1 MRWARGSATFIFAM
15 LCLLLLSNSS
25 FASYES
31 SPDFSNGRVVPLMS
45 SPNDLNSNGS
55 GFLYSSRIVFTSG
68 HTAFSF
74 NSNGERQEF
83 RPDLAVG
90 KPNVDIKTIGSG
102 VRVIKRISAPKYLGN
117 DSPDLHDF
125 AILILEKDLILAEPV
140 QLLTPEIEQMLVEK
154 RADVNLHGYG
164 NTVDLCGSGESVPCK
179 TNRPKVSDVPRSIT
193 ATLRPASD
201 FPTLVGYQVPK
212 RLSEQLLFFTPGKSS
227 MCGGDSGGSLTTTFN
242 GNIMYLANIGTA
254 DRIYACG
261 QSPSFDGKGGINYS
275 QPIYRYLDLIKE
287 AEIFVASQI
296 ALEKAE
302 AKAASEKAAAELKA
316 KQEAEAKAAAE
327 LKAKQ
332 EEEAKAAAEL
342 KAKQEAEAAL
352 VAKKKTTITCVKGK
366 LTKKV
371 TAVKPVCPKGYKKK

>member
-1 MRWARGSATFIFAM
+1 M
-15 LCLLLLSNSS
+15 LYLLLYSNTSY
-25 FASYES
+25 ASYES
-31 SPDFSNGRVVPLMS
+31 APDYSNGRVVPLMS

-90 KPNVDIKTIGSG
+90 KPNVDIKTIDSG

-125 AILILEKDLILAEPV
+125 AILILEKDLIPAEPV
-140 QLLTPEIEQMLVEK
+140 QLLTPEIEQILLEK
-154 RADVNLHGYG
+154 RAEVKIHGYG
-164 NTVDLCGSGESVPCK
+164 NTVDLCGLGESLPCK
-179 TNRPKVSDVPRSIT
+179 TNRPKASDVPRSIT
-193 ATLRPASD
+193 ATLRPATD
-201 FPTLVGYQVPK
+201 FPALVGYQVPK
-212 RLSEQLLFFTPGKSS
+212 RLLEQLLFFTPGKSS

-254 DRIYACG
+254 GEIYACG
-261 QSPSFDGKGGINYS
+261 QARSFDGKGGINYS

-287 AEIFVASQI
+287 AETFVATQI
-296 ALEKAE
+296 ALEK
-302 AKAASEKAAAELKA
+302 
-316 KQEAEAKAAAE
+316 AEAKAAAE

-332 EEEAKAAAEL
+332 EAKAATEKLIADAKAAADKLAAERL
-342 KAKQEAEAAL
+342 IADVKTEAERILAA
-352 VAKKKTTITCVKGK
+352 AKAAVTKKTTITCVKGK

>member
-1 MRWARGSATFIFAM
+1 MF
-15 LCLLLLSNSS
+15 CLLLYSNTSY
-25 FASYES
+25 ASYES
-31 SPDFSNGRVVPLMS
+31 APDYSNDRVVPLMS
-45 SPNDLNSNGS
+45 SPSDLNSNGS

-83 RPDLAVG
+83 RPNLAVG
-90 KPNVDIKTIGSG
+90 KPNSNVKTIGSG

-125 AILILEKDLILAEPV
+125 AILILESDLIPAEPT
-140 QLLTPEIEQMLVEK
+140 QLLTPEIEQILLEK
-154 RADVNLHGYG
+154 RAEVKIHGYG

-179 TNRPKVSDVPRSIT
+179 TNGFKASDVPRSIT
-193 ATLRPASD
+193 ATLRPAVD

-212 RLSEQLLFFTPGKSS
+212 RFSEQLLFFTPGKSS

-242 GNIMYLANIGTA
+242 GNVMYLANIGTA

-275 QPIYRYLDLIKE
+275 QPIYHYLDLIKE
-287 AEIFVASQI
+287 AETFVATQI

-302 AKAASEKAAAELKA
+302 AKAADELKA

-332 EEEAKAAAEL
+332 EAEAKAVSES
-342 KAKQEAEAAL
+342 
-352 VAKKKTTITCVKGK
+352 KKKTTLTCVKGK
-366 LTKKV
+366 LVKKV
-371 TAVKPVCPKGYKKK
+371 TAVKPVCPAGYKKK

>member
-1 MRWARGSATFIFAM
+1 MFIS
-15 LCLLLLSNSS
+15 LRKRIVILSMMMVAVVPTHVAD
-25 FASYES
+25 ASYES
-31 SPDFSNGRVVPLMS
+31 APDYSNGRVVPLMS

-90 KPNVDIKTIGSG
+90 KPNVDIKTIDSG

-125 AILILEKDLILAEPV
+125 AILILEKDLIPAEPV
-140 QLLTPEIEQMLVEK
+140 QLLTPEIEQILLEK
-154 RADVNLHGYG
+154 RAEVKIHGYG
-164 NTVDLCGSGESVPCK
+164 NTVDLCGLGESLPCK
-179 TNRPKVSDVPRSIT
+179 TNRPKASDVPRSIT
-193 ATLRPASD
+193 ATLRPATD
-201 FPTLVGYQVPK
+201 FPALVGYQVPK
-212 RLSEQLLFFTPGKSS
+212 RLLEQLLFFTPGKSS

-287 AEIFVASQI
+287 AETYVATQI

-302 AKAASEKAAAELKA
+302 TNAAAELKA
-316 KQEAEAKAAAE
+316 KGEAEAKAAAE
-327 LKAKQ
+327 LKAK
-332 EEEAKAAAEL
+332 EEAEAKAAAEL
-342 KAKQEAEAAL
+342 KAKGEAEAKAA
-352 VAKKKTTITCVKGK
+352 VAVKKKNTITCVKGK

>member
-1 MRWARGSATFIFAM
+1 MRWAKGSTTFIFAM
-15 LCLLLLSNSS
+15 SCLLLYSNTSY
-25 FASYES
+25 ASYES
-31 SPDFSNGRVVPLMS
+31 VPDYSNGRVVPLMS

-83 RPDLAVG
+83 RPNLAVG
-90 KPNVDIKTIGSG
+90 KPNANITTIGSG

-125 AILILEKDLILAEPV
+125 AILILESDLIPAEPV
-140 QLLTPEIEQMLVEK
+140 QLLTPEIEQILLEK
-154 RADVNLHGYG
+154 RAEVKIHGYG
-164 NTVDLCGSGESVPCK
+164 NTVDLCGLGESLPCK
-179 TNRPKVSDVPRSIT
+179 TNRFKVSEVPRSIT
-193 ATLRPASD
+193 ATLRPATD

-254 DRIYACG
+254 DGIYACG
-261 QSPSFDGKGGINYS
+261 QTRSFDGKGGINYS

-287 AEIFVASQI
+287 AEIFVATQI
-296 ALEKAE
+296 ASEKAE
-302 AKAASEKAAAELKA
+302 AKAAVE
-316 KQEAEAKAAAE
+316 
-327 LKAKQ
+327 
-332 EEEAKAAAEL
+332 
-342 KAKQEAEAAL
+342 
-352 VAKKKTTITCVKGK
+352 AKKKTTITCVKGK

-371 TAVKPVCPKGYKKK
+371 AAVKPVCPKGYKKK

>member
-1 MRWARGSATFIFAM
+1 M
-15 LCLLLLSNSS
+15 LCLLLYSNTSH
-25 FASYES
+25 ASYES
-31 SPDFSNGRVVPLMS
+31 APDFSNDRVVPLMS

-83 RPDLAVG
+83 RPNLAVG
-90 KPNVDIKTIGSG
+90 KPNVSIKTIGSG

-125 AILILEKDLILAEPV
+125 AILILESDLIPAEPV
-140 QLLTPEIEQMLVEK
+140 QLLTPEIEQILVEK
-154 RADVNLHGYG
+154 RAEVKIHGYG

-179 TNRPKVSDVPRSIT
+179 TNRFNASDVPRSIT
-193 ATLRPASD
+193 ATLRPATD
-201 FPTLVGYQVPK
+201 FLTLVGYQVPK

-287 AEIFVASQI
+287 AEIFVATQI

-302 AKAASEKAAAELKA
+302 AKAVAELKAKQEAEAKAAAELKA

-332 EEEAKAAAEL
+332 EAEAKAAA
-342 KAKQEAEAAL
+342 AAQ
-352 VAKKKTTITCVKGK
+352 KKTTITCVKGK

>member
-1 MRWARGSATFIFAM
+1 M
-15 LCLLLLSNSS
+15 LYLLLYSNTSY
-25 FASYES
+25 ASYES
-31 SPDFSNGRVVPLMS
+31 APDYSNGRVVPLMS

-90 KPNVDIKTIGSG
+90 KPNVDIKTIDSG

-125 AILILEKDLILAEPV
+125 AILILEKDLIPAEPV
-140 QLLTPEIEQMLVEK
+140 QLLTPEIEQILLEK
-154 RADVNLHGYG
+154 RAEVKIHGYG
-164 NTVDLCGSGESVPCK
+164 NTVDLCGLGESLPCK
-179 TNRPKVSDVPRSIT
+179 TNRPKASDVPRSIT
-193 ATLRPASD
+193 ATLRPATD
-201 FPTLVGYQVPK
+201 FPALVGYQVPK
-212 RLSEQLLFFTPGKSS
+212 RLLEQLLFFTPGKSS

-287 AEIFVASQI
+287 AETFVATQI

-302 AKAASEKAAAELKA
+302 AKAAAELKA
-316 KQEAEAKAAAE
+316 KQEAEAKAATEKLIAD
-327 LKAKQ
+327 
-332 EEEAKAAAEL
+332 AKAAADKLAAERL
-342 KAKQEAEAAL
+342 IADVKTEAERILAA
-352 VAKKKTTITCVKGK
+352 AKAAVTKKTTITCVKGK